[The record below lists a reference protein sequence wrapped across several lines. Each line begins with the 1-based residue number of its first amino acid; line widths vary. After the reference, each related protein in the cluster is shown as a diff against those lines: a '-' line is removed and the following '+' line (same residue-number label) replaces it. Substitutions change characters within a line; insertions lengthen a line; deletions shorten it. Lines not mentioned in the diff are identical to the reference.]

1 MHDAPV
7 PTHRRD
13 YLPRAKAL
21 GKYYIFC
28 TSNNNLIFIVPF
40 RKSGHIC
47 YYPGHVGAGGL
58 SVWLCPY
65 VCMYFVCVQKR
76 GCLLPY
82 CSKIVME

>member
-7 PTHRRD
+7 PAHRRN

-28 TSNNNLIFIVPF
+28 TSNNNLIFIVPIISF
-40 RKSGHIC
+40 LLSGHIC

-65 VCMYFVCVQKR
+65 VYVCTLCVYKNVAVY
-76 GCLLPY
+76 CLTAL
-82 CSKIVME
+82 